1 MASRSLGTL
10 TIDLV
15 ARTGGFVQG
24 MSKAE
29 RESKKWRRQVE
40 RDLKVVGDRAEK
52 AMKAAAAAATA
63 FTAATVALTKRG
75 LDAVESQARFAKS
88 LNTTYDS
95 VTQLQKAFGDSGIDD
110 FEASMNRLNRRLGAA
125 ELGRG
130 AAMNA
135 VRELNLDLQ
144 ELAQMDAAERIA
156 TIADRIQE
164 VATNSQTAARYAQ
177 DLGFEQRE
185 AAAFFLQGG
194 DAVRGYADQ
203 VDRLGLSLSDIDAQ
217 RVIDAKN
224 AMGIFGDITDGVSQ
238 SLAANFAP
246 LLSAAAD
253 GLTDL
258 AIEAGGVGL
267 AVDDMFDRTVVG
279 AIGVVS
285 SLRSILTLLTN
296 SVQGIWTGY
305 QTLPPWAQ
313 EVGVIGAVLAGKKGI
328 AVVAGLSY
336 ALKDLE
342 TSFEWFKMWRE
353 GLIDFQ
359 ALVDTS
365 PNEAR
370 RIMEQMGREIG
381 KVEIEGPSLFGVLS
395 GIDEGENEEW
405 AERMIARYR
414 EIQEESRKSAEQTLK
429 HWQGVRAGLGRD
441 DDEGAPGSALGLIE
455 KEISAIERAAKTWGM
470 SADEVK
476 LYGLEV
482 QGATEAQIEYAR
494 GLLETVRGLEE
505 AKEEQ
510 AAYLRLVRDLRTD
523 EERLSDQFH
532 ERIAVL
538 DAVAASARIAGDE
551 YARLASRAAE
561 AAFSDAPEFAG
572 LAPEVGGAFGE
583 LARIDDA
590 RQELQNWYDTQL
602 EMLEGFR
609 SERAD
614 LNELWD
620 DQEAALYQEHQERL
634 ARIEKS
640 RQAAQ
645 LKAASNLFGE
655 LAGLTKAYAGEQSG
669 IYRAMFAAEKAYS
682 LASILV
688 NSYDAIAKAWASAPF
703 PANLPAVASA
713 TASTGALTAAAQ
725 VVSIQG
731 MAHDGIDSIPETG
744 TWLLERGE
752 RVTTAETSA
761 KLDRTLDEIRS
772 GQGGGEVHVNII
784 NNAPV
789 NIRRGEVYYDGDRR
803 QMDIIIEAVT
813 QAMDDGRLDDAGAR
827 NWGVNRASGAR

>member
-15 ARTGGFVQG
+15 ARTGGFVAG

-40 RDLKVVGDRAEK
+40 RDLKKVGADLQRTAKIAAGVVAAGGAAIT
-52 AMKAAAAAATA
+52 AM
-63 FTAATVALTKRG
+63 TKKG
-75 LDAVESQARFAKS
+75 LDAVSAQATLARS
-88 LNTTYDS
+88 LDTTFDS
-95 VTQLQKAFGDSGIDD
+95 VTALQLAFSDAGIDN
-110 FEASMNRLNRRLGAA
+110 FEASINRLNRRLGAA

-130 AAMNA
+130 AALQA
-135 VRELNLDLQ
+135 VKELNLNLQ
-144 ELAQMDAAERIA
+144 ELASVEADERLAI
-156 TIADRIQE
+156 IADRIQE
-164 VATNSQTAARYAQ
+164 VSDNSQVAARYAQ

-185 AAAFFLQGG
+185 AAQFFVQGG
-194 DAVRGYADQ
+194 DAIRAYRKE
-203 VDRLGLSLSDIDAQ
+203 VDEFGLALSAIDAAKVELATAEFQ
-217 RVIDAKN
+217 RT
-224 AMGIFGDITDGVSQ
+224 GRIFTAINQ
-238 SLAANFAP
+238 QLAVQVAP
-246 LLSAAAD
+246 LLGSISSLFLDTAREAGSMGD
-253 GLTDL
+253 
-258 AIEAGGVGL
+258 AIESV
-267 AVDDMFDRTVVG
+267 FDRAVIAGINT
-279 AIGVVS
+279 AS
-285 SLRSILTLLTN
+285 SVRAVFNQFKRSVEDVW
-296 SVQGIWTGY
+296 SGFRS
-305 QTLPPWAQ
+305 LPPWAQ
-313 EVGVIGAVLAGKKGI
+313 EVGIAGALIGGKKGI
-328 AVVAGLSY
+328 LVVAALSKAAEDTKVTAAWFSAMTQGEVGFY
-336 ALKDLE
+336 EWLTSGNAEAKERLKELGHD
-342 TSFEWFKMWRE
+342 
-353 GLIDFQ
+353 ID
-359 ALVDTS
+359 
-365 PNEAR
+365 
-370 RIMEQMGREIG
+370 EI
-381 KVEIEGPSLFGVLS
+381 KAKSEGPSIIDSLFGPRED
-395 GIDEGENEEW
+395 GDEW
-405 AERMIARYR
+405 AEDMIARYR
-414 EIQEESRKSAEQTLK
+414 RMQDEARKAAEEALESQRKLD
-429 HWQGVRAGLGRD
+429 RAGASGGVLVD
-441 DDEGAPGSALGLIE
+441 SEGIE
-455 KEISAIERAAKTWGM
+455 KEISALERAAKTWGM

-482 QGATEAQIEYAR
+482 QGATDAQIEYAR
-494 GLLETVRGLEE
+494 GLLETVRGLE
-505 AKEEQ
+505 AAQEEQ
-510 AAYLRLVRDLRTD
+510 AAYLALVNDLRTD

-532 ERIAVL
+532 DRIAVL

-561 AAFSDAPEFAG
+561 AAFSAAPEFSG

-583 LARIDDA
+583 LARIDEA
-590 RQELQNWYDTQL
+590 QHELQNWYDTQL
-602 EMLEGFR
+602 DMLEAFR
-609 SERAD
+609 SERSD

-634 ARIEKS
+634 ARIERS

-645 LKAASNLFGE
+645 LAAASNLFGE

-731 MAHDGIDSIPETG
+731 MAHDGIDSVPETG

-813 QAMDDGRLDDAGAR
+813 QAMDEGSLDDAGAR